1 MCNGTVT
8 GLVADDEVVLIANSS
23 IEGDSIR
30 DYYLK
35 ARLVNPSTTAHELY
49 AINFIY
55 SKSNLHNQR
64 GQ

>member
-1 MCNGTVT
+1 M
-8 GLVADDEVVLIANSS
+8 VADDEIVLIANSA
-23 IEGDSIR
+23 IEGDVIR

-35 ARLVNPSTTAHELY
+35 AKFVNSTTTAHELY

-55 SKSNLHNQR
+55 TKSNLHNQR